1 MAEVKNLYDMKLFT
15 TQSTKL
21 LDQLT
26 IEYEP
31 IDSIDLMERAAEAL
45 TEEISKTVSPDR
57 RLYIFAGPGNNGGD
71 ALATARLLL
80 GLGYQPAVY
89 LFNTMPNHRLSP
101 DCARNCD
108 RLRATGITQFYE
120 ITNQFTPPEIEPGDV
135 VIDGLFGA
143 GLHDPLSGGFASL
156 VRYINESE
164 AFVISIDIPS
174 GLNADDGSAELCVTA
189 DLTVTMA
196 AVKTGMLTR
205 KGPNASGRV
214 AVARIGSP
222 DRYLEEAG
230 GDYELFTKIDARNL
244 LAREPFDTFKNRRG
258 HLAVIGGSADY
269 CNAPFLSGEAALRT
283 GAGLVTVLLPASAD
297 ILCSVRKALIVRR
310 IADASCGCFNETSL
324 QQLEQEILPM
334 QALAAGPGLSHREE
348 ILPVLELLTA
358 SGKPLVLDADALN
371 LLARNP
377 ELLEEKRNNIILTPH
392 PGEMA
397 RLQKAY
403 GLDGTK
409 HRIEQALDL
418 SYVTGAVVILKGSR
432 SVTAS
437 PDGDY
442 CINMSGCA
450 ALSTAG
456 SGDTLTGICGAL
468 LAEGFDAWDAARL
481 GVFLHGLCGE
491 ILAPYGSR
499 GILADDLADV
509 IPQALKRILPTA

>member
-1 MAEVKNLYDMKLFT
+1 MKSFSAEKMR
-15 TQSTKL
+15 S
-21 LDQLT
+21 LDRRT
-26 IEYEP
+26 IDEYGIP
-31 IDSIDLMERAAEAL
+31 GIVLMENAGSAL
-45 TEEISKTVSPDR
+45 TREILRFVSGMPHPEFVI
-57 RLYIFAGPGNNGGD
+57 LAGKGNNGGD
-71 ALATARLLL
+71 AFITAGQLFAKQYPVALFMAARPDELSGDAAEAFEELPQKL
-80 GLGYQPAVY
+80 KEQIQFDFSADSIGENAV
-89 LFNTMPNHRLSP
+89 
-101 DCARNCD
+101 
-108 RLRATGITQFYE
+108 I
-120 ITNQFTPPEIEPGDV
+120 
-135 VIDGLFGA
+135 IDGLLGT
-143 GLHDPLSGGFASL
+143 GIRGPLREPFAAWI
-156 VRYINESE
+156 RTINDSRNP
-164 AFVISIDIPS
+164 VISIDIPS
-174 GLNADDGSAELCVTA
+174 GLNADNGSAELCVIA

-196 AVKTGMLTR
+196 AVKTGMLTQ

-214 AVARIGSP
+214 AVARIGIP

-230 GDYELFTKIDARNL
+230 GDYELFTKIDARDL

-310 IADASCGCFNETSL
+310 IADASRGCFNEASL
-324 QQLEQEILPM
+324 RQLEQEILPV
-334 QALAAGPGLSHREE
+334 QALAVGPGLSHREE
-348 ILPVLELLTA
+348 LLPVLELLTA

-377 ELLEEKRNNIILTPH
+377 ELLEEKRSNIILTPH

-468 LAEGFDAWDAARL
+468 LAEGCDAWDAARL
-481 GVFLHGLCGE
+481 GAFLHGLCGE

>member
-1 MAEVKNLYDMKLFT
+1 MKSFSAEKMR
-15 TQSTKL
+15 S
-21 LDQLT
+21 LDRRT
-26 IEYEP
+26 IDEYGIP
-31 IDSIDLMERAAEAL
+31 GIVLMENAGSAL
-45 TEEISKTVSPDR
+45 TREILRFISGMHNPEFII
-57 RLYIFAGPGNNGGD
+57 LAGKGNNGGD
-71 ALATARLLL
+71 AFITAGQLFAKQYPVALFMAARPDELSGDAAEAFEELPQKL
-80 GLGYQPAVY
+80 KEQIQFDFSADSIGENAV
-89 LFNTMPNHRLSP
+89 
-101 DCARNCD
+101 
-108 RLRATGITQFYE
+108 I
-120 ITNQFTPPEIEPGDV
+120 
-135 VIDGLFGA
+135 IDGLLGT
-143 GLHDPLSGGFASL
+143 GIRGPLREPFAAWI
-156 VRYINESE
+156 RTINDSRNP
-164 AFVISIDIPS
+164 VISIDIPS

-214 AVARIGSP
+214 AVARIGIP